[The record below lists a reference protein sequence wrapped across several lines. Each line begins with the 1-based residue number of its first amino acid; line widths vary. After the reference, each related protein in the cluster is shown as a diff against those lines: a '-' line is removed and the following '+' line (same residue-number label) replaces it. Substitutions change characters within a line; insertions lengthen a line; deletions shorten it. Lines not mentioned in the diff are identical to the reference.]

1 MAVIVILALFLTVAS
16 RQSFVDTAP
25 LNEGTPGDS
34 TSTQDSSVR
43 ELESLKHSIGKTL
56 EMIKTQ
62 SSVYT
67 NNNGQKQAHAERKE
81 QVNENGKLVSKI
93 DQHID
98 IEGKESARPQG
109 KIQTEIDVP
118 AKGIHKSV
126 VQQLPEYQTL
136 TENGNRRSEGLS
148 ETGNGIDKFNAFSG
162 IQYSPLDMA
171 EYVFW
176 TGDEKG
182 VTLAIEEF
190 LQEGL
195 MTREEAISF
204 LQEIKYNL
212 DYLKNHYTQLG
223 LNAKERSRTQDTQ
236 LKYSGYAQNDKP
248 ELKSSFDLNQLRQEA
263 TKKREP
269 EVPHSIPMMKSN
281 GEKSQDEDYDE
292 LLERLRVADFLYTE
306 YSLEEVIYQLAK
318 VMFTQSLTRGSAE
331 AQQAL
336 QKFTNFLEIE
346 AEQGHISR
354 TLEKKVLD
362 VLIASLSDTLTEHP
376 ELLSATRESLGA
388 TSTNADGQ
396 HFLRQILEISPDDK
410 AAVRAYKGQTERNIP
425 VQKITNHVPLGLG
438 KYKNP

>member
-1 MAVIVILALFLTVAS
+1 DA
-16 RQSFVDTAP
+16 
-25 LNEGTPGDS
+25 
-34 TSTQDSSVR
+34 SVR

-56 EMIKTQ
+56 AMMKTQ
-62 SSVYT
+62 SAIYT
-67 NNNGQKQAHAERKE
+67 NKNGQNEAHAERKE
-81 QVNENGKLVSKI
+81 EVNEDGKLVARV

-98 IEGKESARPQG
+98 IESKGSDEKPLA
-109 KIQTEIDVP
+109 KVQTDVDIP
-118 AKGIHKSV
+118 SKGIHKSI
-126 VQQLPEYQTL
+126 VQQLSPEYQTL
-136 TENGNRRSEGLS
+136 TENGNRRSSTTDLLS
-148 ETGNGIDKFNAFSG
+148 ESGNSVDKYNTFTG

-223 LNAKERSRTQDTQ
+223 LNSKEHSR
-236 LKYSGYAQNDKP
+236 
-248 ELKSSFDLNQLRQEA
+248 EV

-269 EVPHSIPMMKSN
+269 EVSHSEPSATKSSDTDKN
-281 GEKSQDEDYDE
+281 QDEDYDE

-354 TLEKKVLD
+354 ALEKKVLD
-362 VLIASLSDTLTEHP
+362 VLIASLSDTLGEHP
-376 ELLSATRESLGA
+376 ELLSVARESLGPTA
-388 TSTNADGQ
+388 TNADGQ

-410 AAVRAYKGQTERNIP
+410 AAVRAALAPYKGQNERNI
-425 VQKITNHVPLGLG
+425 QFHEQMKEMKITNHVPVGLG

>member
-1 MAVIVILALFLTVAS
+1 MCVCGLSKTMQEKNVRFSDCGKFLFWKNL
-16 RQSFVDTAP
+16 Q
-25 LNEGTPGDS
+25 L
-34 TSTQDSSVR
+34 
-43 ELESLKHSIGKTL
+43 LEHCKKTHP
-56 EMIKTQ
+56 T
-62 SSVYT
+62 
-67 NNNGQKQAHAERKE
+67 
-81 QVNENGKLVSKI
+81 VNEDGKLVARVDQRIDVDSKG
-93 DQHID
+93 D
-98 IEGKESARPQG
+98 KPLA
-109 KIQTEIDVP
+109 KIQTEVDVP

-126 VQQLPEYQTL
+126 VQQVPAEYQTL
-136 TENGNRRSEGLS
+136 TENGNRRSSPESLPES
-148 ETGNGIDKFNAFSG
+148 GNSVDKYNTFAG

-223 LNAKERSRTQDTQ
+223 LNAKERSRTQETPS
-236 LKYSGYAQNDKP
+236 KYPGYSKSGLAEKP
-248 ELKSSFDLNQLRQEA
+248 ELRSSFDLNQLRQEV

-269 EVPHSIPMMKSN
+269 EAPRSAAKPNELKVASDDK
-281 GEKSQDEDYDE
+281 DEDYDE

-336 QKFTNFLEIE
+336 QKFTNFLEVE

-354 TLEKKVLD
+354 ALEKKVLD

-376 ELLSATRESLGA
+376 ELLSVARESLGP

-410 AAVRAYKGQTERNIP
+410 AAMRAALAPYKGQNERNIHE
-425 VQKITNHVPLGLG
+425 QIKEMKITNHVPLGLG

>member
-25 LNEGTPGDS
+25 LNEG
-34 TSTQDSSVR
+34 
-43 ELESLKHSIGKTL
+43 KTL
-56 EMIKTQ
+56 EMIKSQ
-62 SSVYT
+62 SAVYT

-98 IEGKESARPQG
+98 MEGKDSARPQG

-136 TENGNRRSEGLS
+136 TENGNRRSESLS
-148 ETGNGIDKFNAFSG
+148 EPGNGIDKFNAFSG

-236 LKYSGYAQNDKP
+236 LKYSDKP
-248 ELKSSFDLNQLRQEA
+248 ELKSSFDLNLLRQEA

-281 GEKSQDEDYDE
+281 EGDKSQDEDYDE

-376 ELLSATRESLGA
+376 ELLSAARESLGA
-388 TSTNADGQ
+388 TATNADGQ

-410 AAVRAYKGQTERNIP
+410 AAVRAYKGQAERNIP